1 MQQTALKGCM
11 EVNLPS
17 PPPVT
22 APRHLSEDRTQL
34 EPLSLML
41 TLLLVMNQGSCRYL
55 ASASSRSSAGSH
67 AEVSHGSPPGAQSCG
82 LWQKAEGGQAVTLL
96 QQHP

>member
-1 MQQTALKGCM
+1 M

-22 APRHLSEDRTQL
+22 APCHLSEDRAQL
-34 EPLSLML
+34 EPLSLIL
-41 TLLLVMNQGSCRYL
+41 TLLLVTNRRLCCYL
-55 ASASSRSSAGSH
+55 GSASSGSNAGSH
-67 AEVSHGSPPGAQSCG
+67 AKVSHGSPPHAQSCG
-82 LWQKAEGGQAVTLL
+82 LWQKAEAGQAVSLL